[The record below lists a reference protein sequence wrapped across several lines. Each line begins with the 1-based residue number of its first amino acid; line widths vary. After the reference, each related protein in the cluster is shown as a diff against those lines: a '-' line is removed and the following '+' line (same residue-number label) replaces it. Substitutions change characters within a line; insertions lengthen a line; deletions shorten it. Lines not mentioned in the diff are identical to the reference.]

1 MKRLKKII
9 CQKGLANTS
18 VVETTRMCGASK
30 GSFYTYFKRKED
42 IVFELSRG
50 MFDEILTNAGNR
62 EGTIIEKYKF
72 I

>member
-1 MKRLKKII
+1 
-9 CQKGLANTS
+9 
-18 VVETTRMCGASK
+18 MCGASK
-30 GSFYTYFKRKED
+30 GAFYTYFKRKED

-50 MFDEILTNAGNR
+50 MFDEILTNAGNH